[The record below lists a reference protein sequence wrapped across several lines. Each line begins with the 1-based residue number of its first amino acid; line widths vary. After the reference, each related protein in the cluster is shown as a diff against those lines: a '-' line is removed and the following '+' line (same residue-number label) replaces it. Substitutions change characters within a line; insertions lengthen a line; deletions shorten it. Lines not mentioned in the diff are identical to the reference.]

1 MNYHLIKNKL
11 YLLSYYFIGDM
22 MLKRK
27 AIRKITI
34 TTITVCLLL
43 MIYLM
48 PGDIKKENVLQ
59 TNVEVENVENM
70 SKCKVYLLNDDDLLV
85 RANIAVFGEA
95 TLEEKIKN
103 IINNLMKT
111 SNELIPNGLNAIIPK
126 NTKVLGIQIDEGI
139 VNINFSKEMLDIE
152 EHLEERMTEAIAFSL
167 LELDDITGVS
177 IYVEGKNISELLNS
191 KIPSIITKDWGIN
204 KRYDINNK
212 KNVKKF
218 VVYYIDEIEDKKYY
232 VPITKYVNDDRDKI
246 KIIIDNL
253 SSNYIYQP
261 NLVSFLNQNTELINY
276 EIDNDIMTLNF
287 NNSIFMSD
295 GQILEEVVYSIMYS
309 VFDNYNVEEVILKVD
324 NEEIV
329 KKTIKELE

>member
-1 MNYHLIKNKL
+1 
-11 YLLSYYFIGDM
+11 

-48 PGDIKKENVLQ
+48 PGNINEENVLQ
-59 TNVEVENVENM
+59 TNVEVEHAQNM
-70 SKCKVYLLNDDDLLV
+70 SKCKVYLLNDADLLV
-85 RANIAVFGEA
+85 RASIAVFGED
-95 TLEEKIKN
+95 TLEDKIKN

-126 NTKVLGIQIDEGI
+126 NTTILGIQIDEGI

-152 EHLEERMTEAIAFSL
+152 ERLEERMAEAIAFSL
-167 LELDDITGVS
+167 FELDDITGVS
-177 IYVEGKNISELLNS
+177 IYADGKNISELFDS
-191 KIPSIITKDWGIN
+191 KIPDIITKEWGIN
-204 KRYDINNK
+204 KKYDINNK
-212 KNVKKF
+212 EDIKKF
-218 VVYYIDEIEDKKYY
+218 VVYYIDEIEDEKYY

-246 KIIIDNL
+246 KIIIEDL

-295 GQILEEVVYSIMYS
+295 GEILEEVVYSIMYS

-329 KKTIKELE
+329 KKSIKELE

>member
-1 MNYHLIKNKL
+1 
-11 YLLSYYFIGDM
+11 

-48 PGDIKKENVLQ
+48 PGDINEENVLQ
-59 TNVEVENVENM
+59 TNVEVEHPQNM
-70 SKCKVYLLNDDDLLV
+70 SKCKVYLLNDEDLLV
-85 RANIAVFGEA
+85 RASIAVFGDN
-95 TLEEKIKN
+95 TLEDKIKN

-126 NTKVLGIQIDEGI
+126 NTTILGIQIDEGI
-139 VNINFSKEMLDIE
+139 VSVNFSKEMLDIE
-152 EHLEERMTEAIAFSL
+152 EKLEERMTEAIAFSL
-167 LELDDITGVS
+167 FELDGITGVS
-177 IYVEGKNISELLNS
+177 LYVDGKNISELFDS
-191 KIPSIITKDWGIN
+191 KIPNIITKDWGIN
-204 KRYDINNK
+204 KRYDLKHK
-212 KNVKKF
+212 KDIKKF
-218 VVYYIDEIEDKKYY
+218 VVYYIDEIDDEKYY

-246 KIIIDNL
+246 KIIIEDL
-253 SSNYIYQP
+253 SSSYIYEP

-295 GQILEEVVYSIMYS
+295 GEILEEVVYSIMYS
-309 VFDNYNVEEVILKVD
+309 VFDNYNVEEVVLKVD
-324 NEEIV
+324 SEEIV
-329 KKTIKELE
+329 KKSIKDLE

>member
-1 MNYHLIKNKL
+1 
-11 YLLSYYFIGDM
+11 

-103 IINNLMKT
+103 IINNLMKI

-191 KIPSIITKDWGIN
+191 KIPSIITNDWGIN

>member
-1 MNYHLIKNKL
+1 
-11 YLLSYYFIGDM
+11 

-48 PGDIKKENVLQ
+48 PGNINEENVLQ
-59 TNVEVENVENM
+59 TNVEVEHAQNM
-70 SKCKVYLLNDDDLLV
+70 SKCKVYLLNDADLLV
-85 RANIAVFGEA
+85 RASIAVFGED
-95 TLEEKIKN
+95 TLEDKIKN

-126 NTKVLGIQIDEGI
+126 NTTILGIQIDEGI

-152 EHLEERMTEAIAFSL
+152 ERLEERMAEAIAFSL
-167 LELDDITGVS
+167 FELDDITGVS
-177 IYVEGKNISELLNS
+177 IYVDGKNISELFDS
-191 KIPSIITKDWGIN
+191 KIPDIITKEWGIN
-204 KRYDINNK
+204 KKYDINNK
-212 KNVKKF
+212 KDIKKF
-218 VVYYIDEIEDKKYY
+218 VVYYIDEIEDEKYY

-246 KIIIDNL
+246 KIIIEDL

-295 GQILEEVVYSIMYS
+295 GEILEEVVYSIMYS

-329 KKTIKELE
+329 KKSIKELE